1 MMGMKYFMKT
11 FFLSTVSLLLL
22 ASCGG
27 ENASAQDT
35 TVDYSNWI
43 NLTKGMEY
51 REIDAPQKSP
61 VGDSKISILRFER
74 RLFDFNIFSA
84 TKYDSI
90 PRDLHT
96 WADTFDLN
104 VVFNAGM
111 YNLSKPLSSRAYLK
125 SGSHLNNGTLIEN
138 FNLMMAM
145 SPTVKHR
152 EEVEILDL
160 TCENFNEMNHEF
172 NSYAQG
178 LRMIDCNGS
187 PMYWKKKIQSCSMLI
202 AAEGEDGKFYLIF
215 CRSPYT
221 HNQMI
226 DFMIGMP
233 YKLRNAIYLEGGPET
248 SLLIDVNGHC
258 IEKIGSWVSDT
269 WESDTNHHFWP
280 LPNVVGVK
288 KRTESN

>member
-1 MMGMKYFMKT
+1 MNMKSL
-11 FFLSTVSLLLL
+11 FFLLITISLLS
-22 ASCGG
+22 SCGG
-27 ENASAQDT
+27 GKASAQDT
-35 TVDYSNWI
+35 VVDYTNWTP
-43 NLTKGMEY
+43 LTRGMEY
-51 REIDAPQKSP
+51 REMTAPIKSSI
-61 VGDSKISILRFER
+61 GDSKISILRMER
-74 RLFDFNIFSA
+74 GLFDFNIFSA
-84 TKYDSI
+84 TKFDSI
-90 PRDLHT
+90 PRDLHN

-111 YNLSKPLSSRAYLK
+111 YNLSKPLKSRAYLK
-125 SGSHLNNGTLIEN
+125 TGGHINNGTVIEN
-138 FNLMMAM
+138 FNLMLAM
-145 SPTVKHR
+145 SPTVKKR
-152 EEVEILDL
+152 DNVEILDL

-187 PMYWKKKIQSCSMLI
+187 PMFWKKKIQSCSMLI

-226 DFMIGMP
+226 QFMVDMP
-233 YKLRNAIYLEGGPET
+233 YGLRNAIYLEGGPET

-258 IEKIGSWVSDT
+258 IEKVGSWVSTT
-269 WESDTNHHFWP
+269 WERDDNNHFWR

-288 KRTESN
+288 KLVPTK